1 MIKKFFNQKQN
12 PYTILIIFGVFFFG
26 IFIGHRN
33 LPEVDRVDVNNKNIQ
48 VNTKADFAPF
58 WKVWNTIN
66 EKYPDANKVSDQ
78 DKVYGA
84 IKGLTDSLGDPYSTF
99 FNPTEAKIFED
110 DIAGT
115 FSGVGMEV
123 GIKNKILTVI
133 APLKDTPAYKAGIKA
148 GDKILKID
156 KKITTDLTIE
166 QAIKLIRGEKGT
178 TVSVTIFRDGEK
190 EPREIKIIRDI
201 INTPT
206 IETNLRKD
214 GIFVITL
221 YSFSANSSN
230 LFRDALKK
238 FADSG
243 SYKLVFDLRGNP
255 GGYLD
260 SAIDMASFFLPSSEK
275 VVTEDYGGSKEPNIY
290 MSKGFNAFNDKLR
303 FVVLIDSGSAS
314 ASEIFAGAMQD
325 NNRAKLVGE
334 QSYGKGSVQ
343 EVVDI
348 TPDTI
353 LKVTIAKWL
362 TPKGTSISLKGLNP
376 DFIVPMTSK
385 DILDKKDPQMNKAV
399 DLLNNWTPIQVANK
413 E

>member
-33 LPEVDRVDVNNKNIQ
+33 LPEVDKVDVNNKNIQ

-362 TPKGTSISLKGLNP
+362 TPKGTSISLKGLTP

-385 DILDKKDPQMNKAV
+385 DILEKKDPQMNKAV